1 MLFYCIVF
9 LQFYVNILCI
19 VAFPIHMNN
28 KVVICLYIQVSSYK
42 KRKQM
47 ETQDYEKWKSSVLTS
62 NKQDKKEGTE
72 TVLALFL
79 YHVSVKD
86 LRQLILFFL

>member
-1 MLFYCIVF
+1 MLFRCLVF

-19 VAFPIHMNN
+19 VSFPIQMNN
-28 KVVICLYIQVSSYK
+28 EIVICLYIQVSSYK

-62 NKQDKKEGTE
+62 NKQDKKEGIE

-79 YHVSVKD
+79 YHVSAKD
-86 LRQLILFFL
+86 LDS